1 MTTSPLRGRILDDLK
16 AAMRARDALRVSTL
30 RMVSAKLKD
39 ADIAARPRGIE
50 AIAEPDIVA
59 LLRGMVKSRRESET
73 QYRAGNRP
81 DLADQE
87 AGEIAIIE
95 GYLPQTLAGAAL
107 DDAIAAAIAA
117 TGASGPKE
125 MGAVI
130 AALKAAHGPALDM
143 AAASAAVKAKLAGG

>member
-95 GYLPQTLAGAAL
+95 AYLPQTLAGAAL
-107 DDAIAAAIAA
+107 DDAIAAAITA
-117 TGASGPKE
+117 TGASGPKD
-125 MGAVI
+125 MGSVI

>member
-1 MTTSPLRGRILDDLK
+1 MPLRDEFSAALK
-16 AAMRARDALRVSTL
+16 TAMKSGDAARTSTL
-30 RMVSAKLKD
+30 RMILAKLKD
-39 ADIAARPRGIE
+39 TDIAARPRGVT
-50 AIAEPDIVA
+50 AVPDAEIQA
-59 LLRGMVKSRRESET
+59 MLRGMVKSRRESEA